1 MSDNNP
7 LTTIESFLVGKTRGH
22 VLIKTGIAE
31 PEIDCTPTFARIAK
45 PGYNSDGM
53 LDGYWFT
60 YSKNG
65 GPKQTFH
72 SLYDAETESEDYI
85 PQLIAKSSQFHNEM
99 GSGIAFVIINEDDS
113 DSYLITGI
121 GTKGA
126 LPAGVGGGTAIGK
139 TYSYDILKPV
149 SGSNHYPPAEGP
161 PTEFTISRG
170 DVGPVVKPTPEATS
184 IVFYP
189 TEGMEDWQDG
199 FYLFEDSE
207 SSESIEIMGC
217 GTLAFPPFRVNCTN
231 AKQCVSLGLSNPD
244 YNYHGG
250 YYAVEVNG
258 EVFNADHS
266 VDIFNG
272 DISVGGYTF
281 TSYSGSGSA
290 EMCVKDHVNGEPVR
304 VKLIPSPNP
313 NQNNIQGIWSYDE
326 FPAISYTGANDE
338 VSFCLQPVKIEP
350 PPEGYAD
357 GGDGTSFVTSNYTSE
372 SELPIDIELNGAWG
386 NWALKDTVT
395 GEVLA
400 DNNGS
405 NNEDVYINYY
415 DGTRI
420 ELRRPNTPSTN
431 RYLLTGEIHHVKFL
445 FGSGGGGGEAAS
457 RMMFSGSGE
466 VEEWQPT
473 VEGSLEVLELGREV
487 DRYSYNVNQVELT
500 VPDKLTLNITNADKM
515 FEDSNLF
522 NQDIS
527 GWNTGVIESMHGMFS
542 NCQAFNQPIGV
553 WDTSQVYDM
562 SSMFSNC
569 VNFNQPLNDWNLSN
583 CEDIGEMFYNCASFN
598 QSLRDWDTSSI
609 SNMSQTFAGC
619 ESFNGSLYNWDTSY
633 VNSMW
638 QTFQYASSFNQ
649 PIGHWD
655 VSEVEDMDQMFQG
668 CTNFNQPIGNWD
680 VSLVEYMDE
689 MFQGCTNFNRDIGLW
704 QVISVVTMDDM
715 FYGAE
720 SFNQD
725 LSQWCVKKIRS
736 APSYFDEE
744 AYNWVLP
751 RPKWGTCP
759 GEPEVEAFEFT
770 VTSDDT
776 NRGSE
781 TFSVSM
787 TNPQNP
793 WVLEAD
799 GAVIASNEWVSGEVV
814 KSTSWGGVIIL
825 THSGLRN
832 RVVQYKVKAVAE
844 VVVLS
849 SGYAHGSGVARTV
862 DVTKFSST
870 IVSHQM
876 SLGSVNLTVPN
887 TLPAHVKSMNR
898 MFAGCD
904 LFNQDITGWDVS
916 NVTNMREAFLYA
928 SEFHQPIGSWD
939 VSNVTTFEM
948 MFQGCTDFN
957 QDLSAWR
964 TLSALD
970 FSDMFSNCAAFN
982 QNLDSWSVG
991 TVTSTRRMFDG
1002 ALSFNQ
1008 PLLSW
1013 DMSSVT
1019 KANGMFSGCV
1029 AFDQSLNAWD
1039 TSSFV
1044 DVYDMFYNCTA
1055 YDQPMSNWNTSN
1067 VTSASSM
1074 FKGCTNFNRDISMW
1088 DMRLVWYIQSMFDGC
1103 TYFNQPIGKWVF
1115 TRLQSIEATFQNA
1128 INFNQD
1134 ISKWNMSTVKDIK
1147 NAFNGATA
1155 FNQDI
1160 SAWNTMNVEYV
1171 NGAFINAINF
1181 NQDLSWWCLPKVRNA
1196 PYSDWDEG
1204 ARLWGLPRPSWG
1216 SCVRGENTD
1225 VPYVPT
1231 VQDTSGFVWTQSNR
1245 VSNMTLE
1252 VHLEIYGLVGDWSLH
1267 SGRFEIVSN
1276 LKENRDY
1283 YVTKDD
1289 ANKLIRVRIG
1299 YGQLRTFRF
1308 KGNCEWLRVHLNNT
1322 YKPRDEA
1329 SMVFIVHQWSSTIGH
1344 YKLNLPETDLR
1355 LPSTPPPKLTSMSGM
1370 FEGANRFNQDISA
1383 WDVSNVTS
1391 MRAAFRNNKAFNANI
1406 SGWVTTKVKSMI
1418 NMFQGASSFNQD
1430 LSQWCATA
1438 HNIQPSGFRTGA
1450 VAWVQPKPVWGSNPA
1465 TGKLP
1470 EVVNRNSEVFVIDLN
1485 IEHARYSGMWVKIDI
1500 DNVLPGWKVVDAET
1514 GVVLCK
1520 PGTSDNV
1527 VDVDK
1532 TVAKSAYW
1540 LKSAGGYMN
1549 RMQVEFFVKSFE
1561 PKRYEIHATGTK
1573 LQVHNSQQLFE
1584 PHVTCGAITV
1594 KEWSTNITQYVF
1606 RTANM
1611 DLLVPEYL
1619 PPQVTSMAEMFQQI
1633 NRFSQDL
1640 SMWNTSNVT
1649 NMNKCFYLNYE
1660 FNADISGW
1668 NVGNVT
1674 NMEDFM
1680 SCYDQ
1685 WTSGNSGIFNQDL
1698 SKWNVGKVTNM
1709 TRMFS
1714 RQEYFI
1720 QDLSKWCVGDVL
1732 TKPADFVGK
1741 AFPAEKL
1748 PVWGSC
1754 PRGENGRP
1762 TVESTVFTVDN
1773 TLVAGVP
1780 IPVKLAFSG
1789 AKGDSLKVT
1798 KDGVPIADATGSLS
1812 PELVM
1817 TYTAWDRFEAT
1828 LTVPAGLRAVYAM
1841 DAGAPATTTIDCTTL
1856 TKTSHLANITID
1868 QFSKT
1873 AVSYYIH
1880 AGVLELDVP
1889 KTLPS
1894 AVVHAREMFYGC
1906 KKFNTDISGWDMRGV
1921 ESIQNM
1927 FTGCETFN
1935 ADLSRWKIPKCLEL
1949 SGTFNGCTVF
1959 NADISGWKVGNINGM
1974 SDTFKNAKAFNQ
1986 DLSSWNVLNIK
1997 SKPYEFDTGATAWT
2011 LPKPVWG
2018 TDPLNVP
2025 APADEFLPPMRWNT
2039 VNVARTD
2046 IELPLEITVGGY
2058 DSTWRLYRNG
2068 VLVADSNLFLSP
2080 TVIRSSRSQGAWY
2093 LELYAKGSNV
2103 NSYEL
2108 YMENMQEVQLGH
2120 ASSFSKPKDGIF
2132 HLTSF
2137 GSGVVNRRFPVNNC
2151 EYTVPKVLPRY
2162 IRSLSGMFASCRGF
2176 NQDIGNWDT
2185 SNITDMSYLFKNTRT
2200 FNQDITDWDTSKV
2213 ANMNE
2218 MFEEAIAFN
2227 QDLSKWNVLKI
2238 PTLPSKFNQNAPQWL
2253 LPKPVWGTTG
2263 APRVP
2268 RPAPM
2273 PQPVLVEG
2281 KWTLRDRSQV
2291 AEVIKMNAVKL
2302 VGSDLSVA
2310 MIAVTPPNELL
2321 VQAFVNAGG
2330 GDADMTALVTGVLSN
2345 LVGEV
2350 VTVWALDAPGSQITY
2365 TLDSTGV
2372 GGNVLPL
2379 IDLAAHVKLLAT
2391 GKNSDCMAALMEVAI
2406 AMFDGGLLDAEL
2418 EAAVDSQ

>member
-22 VLIKTGIAE
+22 MLIKTGIAE

-126 LPAGVGGGTAIGK
+126 LPAGMGGGSVIGK
-139 TYSYDILKPV
+139 TYSYDILKPM

-170 DVGPVVKPTPEATS
+170 DVGPIVKPTPEATS

-189 TEGMEDWQDG
+189 TEGMEDWEDG
-199 FYLFEDSE
+199 FYLFEGSE

-281 TSYSGSGSA
+281 TTYSGSGSA

-304 VKLIPSPNP
+304 VKLLPSPNP

-372 SELPIDIELNGAWG
+372 SELPIDIELNGARG

-395 GEVLA
+395 GEILA

-420 ELRRPNTPSTN
+420 ELRRNSAPSTN

-445 FGSGGGGGEAAS
+445 FGGGGGGEAMS
-457 RMMFSGSGE
+457 QMMFRGSGE

-473 VEGSLEVLELGREV
+473 VEGSLEVLELSREV

-500 VPDKLTLNITNADKM
+500 VPDKLTLNITNADNM

-542 NCQAFNQPIGV
+542 NCEAFNQPIGV

-569 VNFNQPLNDWNLSN
+569 VNFNKPLNDWNLSN
-583 CEDIGEMFYNCASFN
+583 CEDIEEMFSNCARFN
-598 QSLRDWDTSSI
+598 QPLRDWDTSSI
-609 SNMSQTFAGC
+609 SNMSRTFAGC

-633 VNSMW
+633 VNSML

-649 PIGHWD
+649 PIGHWN
-655 VSEVEDMDQMFQG
+655 VSEVQDMDQMFQG
-668 CTNFNQPIGNWD
+668 CTNFNQDIGNWD

-689 MFQGCTNFNRDIGLW
+689 MFYGCINFNRDIGNW
-704 QVISVVTMDDM
+704 DVSTVEHMDEM

-744 AYNWVLP
+744 AYNWELP

-1450 VAWVQPKPVWGSNPA
+1450 LAWVLPKPVWGSNPA
-1465 TGKLP
+1465 TGKQP
-1470 EVVNRNSEVFVIDLN
+1470 EVVNHNSEVFVIDLN
-1485 IEHARYSGMWVKIDI
+1485 IEHARYSGMWVRIDI
-1500 DNVLPGWKVVDAET
+1500 DNVLPGWKVVDAAT
-1514 GVVLCK
+1514 GNVLCK

-1540 LKSAGGYMN
+1540 LKSAGGHMN

-1685 WTSGNSGIFNQDL
+1685 WTSGNTGIFNQDL

-1828 LTVPAGLRAVYAM
+1828 LTVPAGVRAVYAM

-1986 DLSSWNVLNIK
+1986 DLSSWDVSNVTMMERLFAGCSSFNQPLNTWNVSNVTDMK
-1997 SKPYEFDTGATAWT
+1997 QMFVSADVFNQDLSAWDVSGVENMTQMFNAAGAFNQDISGWNVGKLGEMDGMFTLANSFNQDLSQWCMIGIT
-2011 LPKPVWG
+2011 TEPQGFEDIPTSWILPKPVWG
-2018 TDPLNVP
+2018 TCP
-2025 APADEFLPPMRWNT
+2025 RG
-2039 VNVARTD
+2039 
-2046 IELPLEITVGGY
+2046 EIT
-2058 DSTWRLYRNG
+2058 
-2068 VLVADSNLFLSP
+2068 
-2080 TVIRSSRSQGAWY
+2080 
-2093 LELYAKGSNV
+2093 
-2103 NSYEL
+2103 
-2108 YMENMQEVQLGH
+2108 
-2120 ASSFSKPKDGIF
+2120 
-2132 HLTSF
+2132 
-2137 GSGVVNRRFPVNNC
+2137 
-2151 EYTVPKVLPRY
+2151 
-2162 IRSLSGMFASCRGF
+2162 
-2176 NQDIGNWDT
+2176 
-2185 SNITDMSYLFKNTRT
+2185 
-2200 FNQDITDWDTSKV
+2200 
-2213 ANMNE
+2213 
-2218 MFEEAIAFN
+2218 
-2227 QDLSKWNVLKI
+2227 
-2238 PTLPSKFNQNAPQWL
+2238 
-2253 LPKPVWGTTG
+2253 
-2263 APRVP
+2263 
-2268 RPAPM
+2268 
-2273 PQPVLVEG
+2273 QP
-2281 KWTLRDRSQV
+2281 
-2291 AEVIKMNAVKL
+2291 
-2302 VGSDLSVA
+2302 
-2310 MIAVTPPNELL
+2310 
-2321 VQAFVNAGG
+2321 
-2330 GDADMTALVTGVLSN
+2330 
-2345 LVGEV
+2345 
-2350 VTVWALDAPGSQITY
+2350 
-2365 TLDSTGV
+2365 
-2372 GGNVLPL
+2372 
-2379 IDLAAHVKLLAT
+2379 
-2391 GKNSDCMAALMEVAI
+2391 
-2406 AMFDGGLLDAEL
+2406 
-2418 EAAVDSQ
+2418 